1 MPPFYKHRSDDS
13 PGDISFPWRKMDE
26 EELRKFMSVASSDHF
41 KVFVIYNNSN
51 NFFKKYKQQPR
62 YMFFKFKNYILFFVR
77 S

>member
-41 KVFVIYNNSN
+41 KVFFTFSIIVII
-51 NFFKKYKQQPR
+51 FQEIKE
-62 YMFFKFKNYILFFVR
+62 
-77 S
+77 